1 MLVIRALDDLAGGA
15 DHYRITSSASVG
27 DQPQVSIT
35 VVGVDELRSEV
46 EQWLAGYLGD
56 ADHCDG

>member
-27 DQPQVSIT
+27 DQPRVSIT
-35 VVGVDELRSEV
+35 VVGADELRFEV
-46 EQWLAGYLGD
+46 ERWLAGFLGD
-56 ADHCDG
+56 TDQCDG